1 MTNTIF
7 DKAREIK
14 AMQAAMAGKVM
25 RSSEKSS
32 FVPGGKWE
40 IVQEFKGNSHKDGGI
55 TLEVGE
61 GYVRKMHS
69 NQDADDIAKNGR
81 FWKDLG
87 AGAYGV
93 GEGLLDTLTLGAT
106 DQLTDL
112 GYSALQKAGG
122 STADEIREQNSIRG
136 YGTTAGAITGGI
148 ISGGAATGSAIQ
160 QGAKGV
166 GAGVSAGSPNSKFAQ
181 GVGTYLPL
189 AGSIAGMAVG
199 NAGYG
204 KGLDAATKGAEEATK
219 AAEAATKA
227 GDTVKAAEQT
237 AKAAELAGKA
247 SKLSTL
253 SKLSD
258 TAGKISKANPF
269 IQAASSMLSPQ
280 QASSPQVG
288 DFQQAVR
295 QVTPYTTPNMIS
307 TFGQYK
313 NALSQEKGEQKGIVD
328 GYTRGSDDTS
338 IFWNQPS
345 IQQSAMGYLKKYGIN
360 G

>member
-7 DKAREIK
+7 DKVREVR

-25 RSSEKSS
+25 RTSEKSS

-40 IVQEFKGNSHKDGGI
+40 VVQEFKGNSHKDGGI

-61 GYVRKMHS
+61 GYVRKMH
-69 NQDADDIAKNGR
+69 NDKEADDIAKNGR

-112 GYSALQKAGG
+112 GYNALQKVGG
-122 STADEIREQNSIRG
+122 STADEMREQNSIRG

-148 ISGGAATGSAIQ
+148 LSGGASTGTAIQ

-166 GAGVSAGSPNSKFAQ
+166 GAGVSAGSPDSKFAQ

-189 AGSIAGMAVG
+189 AGNIAGMAVG

-204 KGLDAATKGAEEATK
+204 EGIKG
-219 AAEAATKA
+219 
-227 GDTVKAAEQT
+227 
-237 AKAAELAGKA
+237 AKAAGDVAKAAGNTKEAASQASRAASLTKMSNLA
-247 SKLSTL
+247 T
-253 SKLSD
+253 
-258 TAGKISKANPF
+258 TAGKINKFSPF
-269 IQAASSMLSPQ
+269 IQAANSMMSAQ
-280 QASSPQVG
+280 QQSPQVG

-295 QVTPYTTPNMIS
+295 QMTPYAAPNMIS

-313 NALSQEKGEQKGIVD
+313 NALSQEKAEQKGIVD
-328 GYTRGSDDTS
+328 GYTKGSDDTS
-338 IFWNQPS
+338 IFWNQPTL
-345 IQQSAMGYLKKYGIN
+345 QQDAMDYLNKYGIN